1 MRILYITEPGSFITQ
16 KDNKLIVK
24 KDKDA
29 VILSIGLEQIEA
41 IIIIGNAH
49 LTTGLTTSLLEREIS
64 VTWLSSTGK
73 FFGRLEPTT
82 GHNIE
87 RIIQQFDA
95 FKNKEFR
102 LEISKKWISAKVK
115 NSIVVLRRYNRTR
128 DSLDVSNNLE
138 QIEKLLPLINRTNEI
153 DEIMGY
159 EGTISRIY
167 YESLSLLLPEEFKFK
182 GRSKRPPKDPFN
194 SLISFGYTL
203 LLYELFAILS
213 SKSLQ
218 PYLGLMHQ
226 PRRGHPAL
234 ASDLMEEWR
243 SVIVDSL
250 AMKLIT
256 TNQIKISDFHEP
268 DIENGGVYLNRDSS
282 KAFIQQ
288 FEQRSRTEN
297 KYSSLVDYPVTYR
310 ESLTLQVGSLIKAI
324 EKNDTS
330 IYRPIQ
336 LR

>member
-1 MRILYITEPGSFITQ
+1 MRILYITEPGSFVTQ
-16 KDNKLIVK
+16 KDNQLIVK
-24 KDKDA
+24 KDKNA

-87 RIIQQFDA
+87 RIIKQFDA
-95 FKNKEFR
+95 HKDTNFR
-102 LEISKKWISAKVK
+102 LEISRKWINAKVK
-115 NSIVVLRRYNRTR
+115 NSLVILRRYNRIR
-128 DSLDVSNNLE
+128 DAVGINALSDKIENLFSG
-138 QIEKLLPLINRTNEI
+138 IRNAKSI
-153 DEIMGY
+153 DELMGY
-159 EGTISRIY
+159 EGIASRDY
-167 YESLSLLLPEEFKFK
+167 YECLSLMLPDEFKFK

-203 LLYELFAILS
+203 LLYEFFAIIS

-218 PYLGLMHQ
+218 PYLGFMHQ

-256 TNQIKISDFHEP
+256 TNQIKISDFQEP
-268 DIENGGVYLNRDSS
+268 DIENGGVYLNREAS

-288 FEQRSRTEN
+288 FEQKSRTEN
-297 KYSSLVDYPVTYR
+297 KYSMLVDYPVTYR

-324 EKNDTS
+324 ENNDPN
-330 IYRPIQ
+330 IYRPVL